1 MDSEVLLTAF
11 AVIVPAGA
19 VFLAAM
25 TFAIRWIVKSI
36 LDAGLA
42 GVNAK
47 LAGVNAK
54 IDTVSTELNAKID
67 TGLTELNAKIDTGLT
82 ELNAKIDTVSTEL
95 NAKIDTVST
104 ELNAKIDTVSTEL
117 NARLD
122 GLEDRVDRLSNTV
135 ETIAIQQ
142 ADNGAWRREADNRL
156 TRIENRQ
163 TEAAQPLPV
172 GVAAD

>member
-47 LAGVNAK
+47 LAGV
-54 IDTVSTELNAKID
+54 
-67 TGLTELNAKIDTGLT
+67 
-82 ELNAKIDTVSTEL
+82 